1 MELAKDL
8 ADTDKPRAW
17 SRHTPG
23 TSAYKQH
30 EASEE
35 KADKS
40 KSGHAKEVRCRSVVA
55 SVSDFASFILLHQG
69 HCTKGI
75 APTGRK

>member
-23 TSAYKQH
+23 TTAFKQQE
-30 EASEE
+30 EAREDGD
-35 KADKS
+35 KAKTEH
-40 KSGHAKEVRCRSVVA
+40 GKEVSHC
-55 SVSDFASFILLHQG
+55 LL
-69 HCTKGI
+69 
-75 APTGRK
+75 